1 MLLSIVPTARL
12 VTPGYFTNSDLIEI
26 IVSVHLFLEVK
37 KKKIIGCGKIPR
49 LQIESLISE
58 TNCVLGLFLEDRF
71 RLYCFGF
78 F

>member
-37 KKKIIGCGKIPR
+37 KKK
-49 LQIESLISE
+49 S
-58 TNCVLGLFLEDRF
+58 
-71 RLYCFGF
+71 
-78 F
+78 

>member
-12 VTPGYFTNSDLIEI
+12 VTPGYFTNSHLIEI
-26 IVSVHLFLEVK
+26 IVSIHLFLEVK
-37 KKKIIGCGKIPR
+37 KNIIGYGKIPR

-58 TNCVLGLFLEDRF
+58 ANCVLGLFLEDRY
-71 RLYCFGF
+71 RLCCFGF